1 MRTPKAV
8 FNIFYVRCIE
18 HLSQIQLTLELA
30 LTWKAKNPAGMNPQ
44 HLNIYF
50 AFDFT
55 HTILMRYYLQ
65 LSVLFISL
73 ILGCNHI
80 CSQTIA
86 DARLAEILNSGDL
99 FLLKAQYPSLKDSV
113 RVKMLRLVA
122 EAQLGCGFNRLE
134 SAATALDSLCLHHQE
149 ELGDAATA
157 MASLRA
163 MTLLNLGRYAQAGKA
178 GEELVNKFKD
188 VAPFESIFSYFFI
201 ERIGK
206 ALADTPASYMERPD
220 RDITVPLKCDS
231 AGRGYHFHI
240 PVTVNGITKDYVL
253 DTGCSFGNFVSEK
266 YAKEVGLRI
275 LSDSIPVLGVEIGFV
290 KLATADSLQVGE
302 IIHHNPIFMVAPP
315 DQEVDSI
322 FTFDGV
328 LGYHFIRD
336 VKEIII
342 DNASRSFIF
351 PYRISDGESNMFL
364 SGNTPQIRIEYDGKP
379 FDIVFD
385 TGNVKSRLGNAFAR
399 MFPEAVSGLT
409 EHQSRYGGFGGVSYA
424 KVVTLPKFR
433 FSCSGQPVTLHQTE
447 VLKDSINGPL
457 FSGSLGT
464 DFVSSFKR
472 FVINYEQMFIRGEQ

>member
-1 MRTPKAV
+1 M
-8 FNIFYVRCIE
+8 F
-18 HLSQIQLTLELA
+18 
-30 LTWKAKNPAGMNPQ
+30 
-44 HLNIYF
+44 
-50 AFDFT
+50 
-55 HTILMRYYLQ
+55 
-65 LSVLFISL
+65 
-73 ILGCNHI
+73 
-80 CSQTIA
+80 
-86 DARLAEILNSGDL
+86 
-99 FLLKAQYPSLKDSV
+99 
-113 RVKMLRLVA
+113 
-122 EAQLGCGFNRLE
+122 
-134 SAATALDSLCLHHQE
+134 
-149 ELGDAATA
+149 
-157 MASLRA
+157 
-163 MTLLNLGRYAQAGKA
+163 
-178 GEELVNKFKD
+178 
-188 VAPFESIFSYFFI
+188 
-201 ERIGK
+201 
-206 ALADTPASYMERPD
+206 
-220 RDITVPLKCDS
+220 
-231 AGRGYHFHI
+231 
-240 PVTVNGITKDYVL
+240 

-266 YAKEVGLRI
+266 YAKEVGLKI
-275 LSDSIPVLGVEIGFV
+275 LSDSIPVLGAEIGFV

-302 IIHHNPIFMVAPP
+302 IIYHNPIFMVAPP

-364 SGNTPQIRIEYDGKP
+364 SGNTPQIRIEYDGTP

-385 TGNVKSRLGNAFAR
+385 TGNVKSRLGNVFAR
-399 MFPEAVSGLT
+399 MFPEAVSELT

-472 FVINYEQMFIRGEQ
+472 LVINYEQMFIRGEQ